1 MTNKKFSLTTSVPMC
16 SEIDTIF
23 SIPPHRITIK
33 NQFYFFIIL
42 IILLEALFF
51 SINTHTKYTKT
62 AITISTSS
70 LIHTACPKN
79 SLWHKT
85 SVSDMTNA
93 DVNIEKTS
101 LQHILTLIVL
111 LVATIMLMDT
121 VNSATTEAIA
131 APFCVKVGINR

>member
-23 SIPPHRITIK
+23 NIPPHRITIK
-33 NQFYFFIIL
+33 KTYYSFIIL
-42 IILLEALFF
+42 IILLKALFF
-51 SINTHTKYTKT
+51 SINTHTKYTNI

-70 LIHTACPKN
+70 LIHTACPEN

-85 SVSDMTNA
+85 SVSDMKNA

-121 VNSATTEAIA
+121 VNSAMTEAIA
-131 APFCVKVGINR
+131 APFCVRVGINR